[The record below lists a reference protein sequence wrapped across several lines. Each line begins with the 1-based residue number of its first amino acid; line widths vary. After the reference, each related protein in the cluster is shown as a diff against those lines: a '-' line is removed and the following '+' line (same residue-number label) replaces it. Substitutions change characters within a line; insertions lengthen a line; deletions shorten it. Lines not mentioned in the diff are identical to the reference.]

1 MYETDFSLGSNKKRG
16 LKNIFSMPFVAFYT
30 FAIPLSDHF
39 VREQSQYFEELE
51 ILVVG

>member
-16 LKNIFSMPFVAFYT
+16 LKNAFFMPFVAFYT
-30 FAIPLSDHF
+30 FAILLSDHF
-39 VREQSQYFEELE
+39 VTEQNYYFEELE